1 VLPRGH
7 VSRLLVVPSASPVF
21 PNASRETRAIFT
33 AEEYVKGNGPAVL
46 DLLAGGLP
54 VPDDPNTG
62 ISAGEGW
69 LFDSNTAGRTYLLFF
84 TPEHRLDLDPGS
96 CGGSFELDGAAA
108 EQKLE
113 RIRSLAT
120 SGLPTS
126 GGPATT
132 WTPPGF
138 PAAFFVISGAMAILS
153 GAAFLW
159 PRDESRNR

>member
-1 VLPRGH
+1 
-7 VSRLLVVPSASPVF
+7 VF

-33 AEEYVKGNGPAVL
+33 VEEYVKGNGPAVL
-46 DLLAGGLP
+46 DLLARGLP

-69 LFDSNTAGRTYLLFF
+69 LFDSNAAGRTYLLFF

-113 RIRSLAT
+113 RIRSLAA
-120 SGLPTS
+120 SGLQRAVVRQPLGLRRAS
-126 GGPATT
+126 RQ
-132 WTPPGF
+132 
-138 PAAFFVISGAMAILS
+138 LS
-153 GAAFLW
+153 L
-159 PRDESRNR
+159 